1 MNRRHIIKTSISLL
15 SALLL
20 TGLAVNPAQAD
31 HSEHADSADNTS
43 NANNV
48 LVPIAVGVVLG
59 SMLYHGHGHHY
70 QYSKRRYGH
79 YSAHHRHDQSRHGYA
94 RHGYARRGYARRGN
108 GHKGYGHGGYGHKSH
123 SSSYGGYSRRSGQD
137 GNKHQSRRKH

>member
-1 MNRRHIIKTSISLL
+1 MNRRHTNKISISLL

-20 TGLAVNPAQAD
+20 TGLLVNSAQAD
-31 HSEHADSADNTS
+31 HSEHADSADDNS

-79 YSAHHRHDQSRHGYA
+79 YSAHHRHDQG
-94 RHGYARRGYARRGN
+94 RHGYARRGY
-108 GHKGYGHGGYGHKSH
+108 GHNGYGRGGYGHKSH
-123 SSSYGGYSRRSGQD
+123 SSSYGGYSRRSAHD

>member
-1 MNRRHIIKTSISLL
+1 MNRRHTSKISISLL

-20 TGLAVNPAQAD
+20 TGLVANPARAD
-31 HSEHADSADNTS
+31 HSEHSDNTN

-70 QYSKRRYGH
+70 QYSQHRYGH
-79 YSAHHRHDQSRHGYA
+79 YSPDRRYSQGYHGY
-94 RHGYARRGYARRGN
+94 GRRGS
-108 GHKGYGHGGYGHKSH
+108 GHSRYGHKSH
-123 SSSYGGYSRRSGQD
+123 SSSYGGYSRRSGHG
-137 GNKHQSRRKH
+137 GNKHRSKPKH

>member
-1 MNRRHIIKTSISLL
+1 MNRRHTNKISISLL

-20 TGLAVNPAQAD
+20 TGLVANPAQAD
-31 HSEHADSADNTS
+31 HSEHVDSADSTS

-79 YSAHHRHDQSRHGYA
+79 YSAHHRHDQG
-94 RHGYARRGYARRGN
+94 RHGYARRGYAHN
-108 GHKGYGHGGYGHKSH
+108 GYGRGGYGHKSH

>member
-1 MNRRHIIKTSISLL
+1 MNRRHTNKISISLL

-20 TGLAVNPAQAD
+20 TGLVANPAQAD
-31 HSEHADSADNTS
+31 HSEHADSADSTS

-59 SMLYHGHGHHY
+59 SMIYHGHGHHY

-79 YSAHHRHDQSRHGYA
+79 YSTHHRHAQN
-94 RHGYARRGYARRGN
+94 RHGYARRGY
-108 GHKGYGHGGYGHKSH
+108 GHNGYGRGGYGHKSH

>member
-31 HSEHADSADNTS
+31 HSEHADSAANTS

-70 QYSKRRYGH
+70 QYSKRGYRH
-79 YSAHHRHDQSRHGYA
+79 YSAHHRYDQGGHGYA
-94 RHGYARRGYARRGN
+94 QRGYARRGYARRGY

-123 SSSYGGYSRRSGQD
+123 SSSYGGYSRRSAHD